1 MSVCCVPRA
10 LLRARD
16 APSRSLA
23 RSIAAAALLRLCS
36 LSLSLCRQGIPSPLN
51 AQKITHNT
59 TQLLNDVP
67 SLLFCLLPL
76 CFANMIRGLGDA
88 SLVPR
93 SCFFLFYQHSNT
105 HAQNTHTHRF
115 AEYCAKRV
123 DQKMHL
129 FLLLCSLSLSPRAH
143 TIKRDRN
150 CTRTH
155 SRSISFSRSLSR
167 TLCYIFFPSFHFF
180 RRLAETVAKCKRH
193 TLLCAQQHSGKI
205 GGQPASQRAKRG
217 SLSDAITTEN
227 TDPDGTGRTN
237 AHTHTHIHKRA
248 PVAVLASGTRPVEK
262 PVVFNSLEMGSS
274 VFYGHFLHSQCTHCS
289 FTTTTATLHSPTH
302 LLLGTN
308 THTHTHK
315 RLRLRSRAQQ
325 ATDERCL

>member
-1 MSVCCVPRA
+1 MTFLRCCFA
-10 LLRARD
+10 FF
-16 APSRSLA
+16 
-23 RSIAAAALLRLCS
+23 AALLCEYDP
-36 LSLSLCRQGIPSPLN
+36 G
-51 AQKITHNT
+51 
-59 TQLLNDVP
+59 
-67 SLLFCLLPL
+67 
-76 CFANMIRGLGDA
+76 IRGCFSCPPALFLLILPTFKHSRTKHTYTQVYRVLCKKG
-88 SLVPR
+88 R
-93 SCFFLFYQHSNT
+93 S
-105 HAQNTHTHRF
+105 
-115 AEYCAKRV
+115 
-123 DQKMHL
+123 KMHL

-167 TLCYIFFPSFHFF
+167 TLCYIFFPSSHFF

-227 TDPDGTGRTN
+227 TDGTGRTN

-315 RLRLRSRAQQ
+315 RLRLRSHAQQ